1 MSFCGP
7 IVRDLGLAPYGPV
20 CEAMRVFT
28 QTRTDETSDEIW
40 FVEHPPVYTA
50 GRDASQRS
58 GRIGDIPLIPVERSA
73 ISPIMPPVKSWS
85 IRYLI

>member
-58 GRIGDIPLIPVERSA
+58 GRIGDIPLIPVERGGDITYHA
-73 ISPIMPPVKSWS
+73 PVKSWS